1 MPRSRTHSGL
11 MAMALI
17 AVAVAA
23 AACSAGASVPR
34 GASDL
39 TLHGV
44 SPDGHVIHR
53 PDLAVLI
60 GNAEAARDS
69 GDWQNLRRFQSA
81 LVDEVGPAV
90 VVAVRADYRRALA
103 DLAAAN
109 ARGDARVRAEIRGQ
123 LRAMCDGHSVI
134 GVFETCDST
143 STMWG
148 R

>member
-1 MPRSRTHSGL
+1 MSRSRTHSGP
-11 MAMALI
+11 MALALI
-17 AVAVAA
+17 TVAVAA
-23 AACSAGASVPR
+23 AACSAGTSAS
-34 GASDL
+34 SDRSDV

-44 SPDGHVIHR
+44 SADGHVIHR

-60 GNAEAARDS
+60 GNADAARDS

-81 LVDEVGPAV
+81 LVDQVGPAV

-134 GVFETCDST
+134 GAFETCDT
-143 STMWG
+143 ASTMWG